1 MNKKP
6 KRQNNNLNPNP
17 IFYTKKYILAI
28 NPGATS
34 TKIAVFEGEQNIFTT
49 NLKHSV
55 EDLAKFALITDQ
67 YDYRKSFVLDELK
80 NQNINLDE
88 IAIVMGRGG
97 LVKPLTS
104 GVYRVNDLM
113 KKHLLE
119 GYNGVHACNL
129 GGLIADSVAKMIGLK
144 EAYIADPVIVDEME
158 DIARIS
164 GHKDFER
171 LSIFHALNQK
181 AIARIHAKSIGRK
194 YEDLN
199 LIVAHLG
206 GGISVGA
213 HRKGRVI
220 DVNQAL
226 EGEGPFSPERSGT
239 LPMDQVIKAC
249 FSGKY
254 TYDEMRKVIVGKG
267 GFVSYLGTNDAY
279 EVEKRALAGDQYADF
294 IQQAMAYQI
303 GKQIAGNAAVL
314 EGKVDA
320 ILLTGGIAY
329 GKPIVAH
336 IKRYVEW
343 IAPVAVY
350 PGEDEMASMAMNAR
364 MILDGSVEVKDYV

>member
-1 MNKKP
+1 
-6 KRQNNNLNPNP
+6 
-17 IFYTKKYILAI
+17 
-28 NPGATS
+28 
-34 TKIAVFEGEQNIFTT
+34 
-49 NLKHSV
+49 
-55 EDLAKFALITDQ
+55 
-67 YDYRKSFVLDELK
+67 
-80 NQNINLDE
+80 
-88 IAIVMGRGG
+88 MGRGG
-97 LVKPLTS
+97 LIKPLTS

-144 EAYIADPVIVDEME
+144 EAYIADPVIVDEMD

-181 AIARIHAKSIGRK
+181 AIARIYAKSIGKK

-199 LIVAHLG
+199 LIVAHMG

-239 LPMDQVIKAC
+239 LPMDQVVTNGAFSLQQKTLDQPLEKHAAQNRDGSKDDYGKA
-249 FSGKY
+249 
-254 TYDEMRKVIVGKG
+254 
-267 GFVSYLGTNDAY
+267 
-279 EVEKRALAGDQYADF
+279 EVENGHEKGR
-294 IQQAMAYQI
+294 
-303 GKQIAGNAAVL
+303 
-314 EGKVDA
+314 
-320 ILLTGGIAY
+320 
-329 GKPIVAH
+329 H
-336 IKRYVEW
+336 
-343 IAPVAVY
+343 
-350 PGEDEMASMAMNAR
+350 
-364 MILDGSVEVKDYV
+364 

>member
-1 MNKKP
+1 M
-6 KRQNNNLNPNP
+6 R
-17 IFYTKKYILAI
+17 KYILAI

-34 TKIAVFEGEQNIFTT
+34 TKISVFEGENNVFTKNI
-49 NLKHSV
+49 KHSV
-55 EDLAKFALITDQ
+55 EDLSQFPTIADQ
-67 YDYRKSFVLDELK
+67 YDYRKKFVLDELK
-80 NQNINLDE
+80 EQNIALED

-97 LVKPLTS
+97 LIKPLTS
-104 GVYRVNDLM
+104 GAYRVNELM
-113 KKHLLE
+113 KKHLME

-129 GGLIADSVAKMIGLK
+129 GGLIADSVAQMIGL
-144 EAYIADPVIVDEME
+144 ECAYIADPVIVDEMD

-181 AIARIHAKSIGRK
+181 AIARTYAKDCGKK

-199 LIVAHLG
+199 LIVAHMG

-213 HRKGRVI
+213 HRKGRVV

-249 FSGKY
+249 YSGKY
-254 TYDEMRKVIVGKG
+254 TYEEMRKVIVGKG
-267 GFVSYLGTNDAY
+267 GLVSYLGTNDAY
-279 EVEKRALAGDQYADF
+279 DVEKRALAGDKYADL
-294 IQQAMAYQI
+294 IERAMAYQI

-320 ILLTGGIAY
+320 ILLTGGIAF
-329 GKPIVAH
+329 GKPIVGH
-336 IKRYVEW
+336 IKRHVEW

-364 MILDGSVEVKDYV
+364 MILDGTIIAKDYE

>member
-1 MNKKP
+1 M
-6 KRQNNNLNPNP
+6 R
-17 IFYTKKYILAI
+17 KYILAI

-34 TKIAVFEGEQNIFTT
+34 TKISVFEGENNVFTKNI
-49 NLKHSV
+49 KHSV
-55 EDLAKFALITDQ
+55 EDLSQFPTIADQ
-67 YDYRKSFVLDELK
+67 YDYRKKFVLDELK
-80 NQNINLDE
+80 EQNIALED

-97 LVKPLTS
+97 LIKPLTS
-104 GVYRVNDLM
+104 GAYRVNELM
-113 KKHLLE
+113 KKHLME

-129 GGLIADSVAKMIGLK
+129 GGLIADSVAKMIGL
-144 EAYIADPVIVDEME
+144 ECAYIADPVIVDEMD

-181 AIARIHAKSIGRK
+181 AIARTYAKDCGKK

-199 LIVAHLG
+199 LIVAHMG

-213 HRKGRVI
+213 HRKGRVV

-249 FSGKY
+249 YSGKY
-254 TYDEMRKVIVGKG
+254 TYEEMRKVIVGKG
-267 GFVSYLGTNDAY
+267 GLVSYLGTNDAY
-279 EVEKRALAGDQYADF
+279 DVEKRALAGDKYADL
-294 IQQAMAYQI
+294 IERAMAYQI
-303 GKQIAGNAAVL
+303 GKQIASNAAVL

-320 ILLTGGIAY
+320 ILLTGGIAF
-329 GKPIVAH
+329 GKPIVGH
-336 IKRYVEW
+336 IKRHVEW

-364 MILDGSVEVKDYV
+364 MILDGTIIAKDYE

>member
-1 MNKKP
+1 M
-6 KRQNNNLNPNP
+6 R
-17 IFYTKKYILAI
+17 KYILAI

-49 NLKHSV
+49 NIKHST
-55 EDLAKFALITDQ
+55 EELSKFAVLADQ
-67 YDYRKSFVLDELK
+67 YDYRKNFVLEELK
-80 NQNINLDE
+80 NQNINLEE

-97 LVKPLTS
+97 LIKPLTS

-144 EAYIADPVIVDEME
+144 EAYIADPVIVDEMD

-181 AIARIHAKSIGRK
+181 AIARIYAKSIGKK

-199 LIVAHLG
+199 LIVAHMG

-213 HRKGRVI
+213 HRKGRVV

-239 LPMDQVIKAC
+239 LPMDQIIKAC

-254 TYDEMRKVIVGKG
+254 TYEEMRKVIVGKG
-267 GFVSYLGTNDAY
+267 GLVSYLGTNDAY
-279 EVEKRALAGDQYADF
+279 EVEKRALAGDKYADL
-294 IQQAMAYQI
+294 IERAMAYQI

-329 GKPIVAH
+329 GKPIVGH
-336 IKRYVEW
+336 IKRHVEW

-364 MILDGSVEVKDYV
+364 MILDGSVEVKDYE

>member
-1 MNKKP
+1 M
-6 KRQNNNLNPNP
+6 R
-17 IFYTKKYILAI
+17 KYILAI

-34 TKIAVFEGEQNIFTT
+34 TKISVFEGENNVFTT
-49 NLKHSV
+49 NIKHSV
-55 EDLAKFALITDQ
+55 EELSKFPTIADQ
-67 YDYRKSFVLDELK
+67 YDYRKGFVLDELK
-80 NQNINLDE
+80 NKQINFDD

-104 GVYRVNDLM
+104 GAYRVNELM
-113 KKHLLE
+113 KKHLRE

-129 GGLIADSVAKMIGLK
+129 GGLIADSVAKMVGLK
-144 EAYIADPVIVDEME
+144 EAYIADPVIVDEMD

-181 AIARIHAKSIGRK
+181 AIARTYAKDCGKR

-199 LIVAHLG
+199 LIVAHMG

-213 HRKGRVI
+213 HRKGRVV

-249 FSGKY
+249 YSGKY
-254 TYDEMRKVIVGKG
+254 TYEEMRKVIVGKG
-267 GFVSYLGTNDAY
+267 
-279 EVEKRALAGDQYADF
+279 
-294 IQQAMAYQI
+294 
-303 GKQIAGNAAVL
+303 
-314 EGKVDA
+314 
-320 ILLTGGIAY
+320 
-329 GKPIVAH
+329 
-336 IKRYVEW
+336 
-343 IAPVAVY
+343 
-350 PGEDEMASMAMNAR
+350 
-364 MILDGSVEVKDYV
+364 

>member
-1 MNKKP
+1 M
-6 KRQNNNLNPNP
+6 R
-17 IFYTKKYILAI
+17 KYILAI

-34 TKIAVFEGEQNIFTT
+34 TKISVFEGEQNIFTK
-49 NLKHSV
+49 NIKHSM
-55 EDLAKFALITDQ
+55 EDLTQFPTIADQ
-67 YDYRKSFVLDELK
+67 YDYRKKFVIDELRE
-80 NQNINLDE
+80 QNIALED

-97 LVKPLTS
+97 LIKPLTS
-104 GVYRVNDLM
+104 GCYRVNDLM
-113 KKHLLE
+113 KQHLLE

-129 GGLIADSVAKMIGLK
+129 GGLIADSVAQMVGLDC
-144 EAYIADPVIVDEME
+144 AYIADPVIVDEMD

-181 AIARIHAKSIGRK
+181 AIARIYAKDTNRK
-194 YEDLN
+194 YEELN
-199 LIVAHLG
+199 LIVAHMG

-213 HRKGRVI
+213 HRQGRVV

-239 LPMDQVIKAC
+239 LPMDQIIKAC

-254 TYDEMRKVIVGKG
+254 TQEEMRKVIVGKG
-267 GFVSYLGTNDAY
+267 GLVSYLGTNDAY
-279 EVEKRALAGDQYADF
+279 EVEKRALAGDKYADL
-294 IQQAMAYQI
+294 IERAMAYQI
-303 GKQIAGNAAVL
+303 GKQIASNAAVL

-329 GKPIVAH
+329 GKPIVSH
-336 IKRYVEW
+336 IKRHVEW

-364 MILDGSVEVKDYV
+364 MIMDGSAEVKEYK

>member
-1 MNKKP
+1 M
-6 KRQNNNLNPNP
+6 RQ
-17 IFYTKKYILAI
+17 YILAI

-34 TKIAVFEGEQNIFTT
+34 TKISIFEGETNVFTKNI
-49 NLKHSV
+49 KHSV
-55 EDLAKFALITDQ
+55 EDLSQFPTIADQ
-67 YDYRKSFVLDELK
+67 YDYRKKFVLDELK
-80 NQNINLDE
+80 EQNIALED

-97 LVKPLTS
+97 LIKPLTS
-104 GVYRVNDLM
+104 GAYRVNELM
-113 KKHLLE
+113 KKHLME

-129 GGLIADSVAKMIGLK
+129 GGLIADSVAQMVGLK
-144 EAYIADPVIVDEME
+144 EAYIADPVIVDEMD

-181 AIARIHAKSIGRK
+181 AIARTYAKDMGKK

-199 LIVAHLG
+199 LIVAHMG

-213 HRKGRVI
+213 HRHGRVV

-249 FSGKY
+249 YSGKY
-254 TYDEMRKVIVGKG
+254 TFEEMRKVIVGKG
-267 GFVSYLGTNDAY
+267 GLVSYLGTNDAY
-279 EVEKRALAGDQYADF
+279 EVEKRALAGDKYADL
-294 IQQAMAYQI
+294 IERAMAYQI
-303 GKQIAGNAAVL
+303 GKQIASNAAVL

-329 GKPIVAH
+329 GKPIVGH
-336 IKRYVEW
+336 IKRHVEW

-364 MILDGSVEVKDYV
+364 MILDGTIEVKDYE

>member
-1 MNKKP
+1 M
-6 KRQNNNLNPNP
+6 RQ
-17 IFYTKKYILAI
+17 YILAI

-34 TKIAVFEGEQNIFTT
+34 TKISIFEGETNVFTKNI
-49 NLKHSV
+49 KHSV
-55 EDLAKFALITDQ
+55 EDLSQFPTIADQ
-67 YDYRKSFVLDELK
+67 YDYRKKFVLDELK
-80 NQNINLDE
+80 EQNIALED

-97 LVKPLTS
+97 LIKPLTS
-104 GVYRVNDLM
+104 GAYRVNELM
-113 KKHLLE
+113 KKHLME

-129 GGLIADSVAKMIGLK
+129 GGLIADSVAQMVGLK
-144 EAYIADPVIVDEME
+144 EAYIADPVIVDEMD

-181 AIARIHAKSIGRK
+181 AIARTYAKDMGKK

-199 LIVAHLG
+199 LIVAHMG

-213 HRKGRVI
+213 HRHGRVV

-249 FSGKY
+249 YSGKY
-254 TYDEMRKVIVGKG
+254 TFEQMRKVIVGKG
-267 GFVSYLGTNDAY
+267 GLVSYLGTNDAY
-279 EVEKRALAGDQYADF
+279 EVEKRALAGDKYADL
-294 IQQAMAYQI
+294 IERAMAYQI
-303 GKQIAGNAAVL
+303 GKQIASNAAVL

-329 GKPIVAH
+329 GKPIVGH
-336 IKRYVEW
+336 IKRHVEW

-364 MILDGSVEVKDYV
+364 MILDGTIEVKDYE

>member
-1 MNKKP
+1 M
-6 KRQNNNLNPNP
+6 R
-17 IFYTKKYILAI
+17 KYILAI

-34 TKIAVFEGEQNIFTT
+34 TKISIFEGETNVFTKNI
-49 NLKHSV
+49 KHSV
-55 EDLAKFALITDQ
+55 EDLSQFPTIADQ
-67 YDYRKSFVLDELK
+67 YDYRKKFVLDELK
-80 NQNINLDE
+80 EQNIALED

-97 LVKPLTS
+97 LIKPLTS
-104 GVYRVNDLM
+104 GAYRVNELM
-113 KKHLLE
+113 KKHLME

-129 GGLIADSVAKMIGLK
+129 GGLIADSVAQMVGLK
-144 EAYIADPVIVDEME
+144 EAYIADPVIVDEMD

-181 AIARIHAKSIGRK
+181 AIARTYAKDMGKK

-199 LIVAHLG
+199 LIVAHMG

-213 HRKGRVI
+213 HRHGRVV

-249 FSGKY
+249 YSGKY
-254 TYDEMRKVIVGKG
+254 TFEQMRKVIVGKG
-267 GFVSYLGTNDAY
+267 GLVSYLGTNDAY
-279 EVEKRALAGDQYADF
+279 EVEKRALAGDKYADL
-294 IQQAMAYQI
+294 IERAMAYQI
-303 GKQIAGNAAVL
+303 GKQIASNAAVL

-329 GKPIVAH
+329 GKPIVGH
-336 IKRYVEW
+336 IKRHVEW

-364 MILDGSVEVKDYV
+364 MILDGTIEVKDYE